1 MLLEDTTLA
10 NLPCNIDSPTLTK
23 EKNYK
28 RKKSG
33 IHTTLYSLGS
43 EARTLG
49 RALKTREISVVY
61 TKVLPLLQHM

>member
-10 NLPCNIDSPTLTK
+10 NLPCNIDSPILTK

-43 EARTLG
+43 
-49 RALKTREISVVY
+49 
-61 TKVLPLLQHM
+61 